1 MVRRNADGTMFVG
14 EVVEEV
20 KPVPVTEEIEETED
34 TAEVDET
41 DEDEE
46 EAGAE
51 EEPEKK
57 TVRKPATRTRAK
69 AKTTKR
75 K

>member
-41 DEDEE
+41 EEVEE
-46 EAGAE
+46 EAEAE
-51 EEPEKK
+51 EEKPKK
-57 TVRKPATRTRAK
+57 TVIRRTTSRTRAK
-69 AKTTKR
+69 TIKR